1 MHTFGIPCRIKEILE
16 ICSEW
21 DIPLVEDAAES
32 LGSFYDQKH
41 TGTFG
46 LLGAFSFNGNKI
58 ITTGGGGMII
68 TNDENLANRAKHIT
82 TTAKVQ
88 HKFELNHDEVGYNFH
103 LPSINAA
110 LGCAQMENLRVMIH
124 IKKRLRTSTD
134 YSSTNLEFK

>member
-1 MHTFGIPCRIKEILE
+1 
-16 ICSEW
+16 
-21 DIPLVEDAAES
+21 
-32 LGSFYDQKH
+32 
-41 TGTFG
+41 
-46 LLGAFSFNGNKI
+46 
-58 ITTGGGGMII
+58 MII

-88 HKFELNHDEVGYNFH
+88 HKFELNHDEVGYNFR